1 MRSAQRLRNQQMERV
16 IAWLIDS
23 AEAPDAAS
31 GEAETVELFTLLT
44 AKLSQLLKAVKLP
57 QLWKTVELLKRLKAV
72 EVLKRLES
80 ELISSAKRFKKV
92 ELLQRSRSSFPA
104 PSD

>member
-1 MRSAQRLRNQQMERV
+1 MRNQQMERV

-23 AEAPDAAS
+23 AEAPDSAS

-44 AKLSQLLKAVKLP
+44 VKLSQLLKAVKLP
-57 QLWKTVELLKRLKAV
+57 QLLKTVELLKRLKAV

-92 ELLQRSRSSFPA
+92 ELLQRSRSSSPA